1 MIRLSPIVLALAAML
16 AGCTLMPTYRQPA
29 APVPAAFAGASD
41 KSDASDT
48 SGERGNTGGDTRPV
62 GPVADIGWHDVFT
75 DPSLQRVIGMALANN
90 RDLRVAVLN
99 IEKARAQYRVQD
111 AALFPTV
118 KASGSESASRTPAAL
133 STTGQPL
140 VAHSY
145 SATLGFSAYE
155 LDLFGRVRSLS
166 AQALEQY
173 LSTVEARRSSQISL
187 IAEVATA
194 YLTLAAD
201 QDLLKLAQDTL
212 SSQSDTYR
220 LNQRSYE
227 LGTAS
232 RLTLRQSQTS
242 VDAARVDVE
251 RYTAQV
257 AQDRNAL
264 VLLVGADLPAELLPG
279 SLPDSSAAAGS
290 LLATIPPGLTSDLLQ
305 RRPDI
310 LQAEHD
316 LKAAN
321 ANIGAARAAFFP
333 SISLTASAGTSSASL
348 AGLFK
353 GGSGAWNFGPQIALP
368 IFDGGANRANLDIA
382 NTSRDIA
389 VAQYEK
395 AIQTAFREVS
405 DALAQRG
412 TLGRQIEAQQSLV
425 EATADSYQL
434 ATARFKRGVD
444 SYLNVLDSQRSLY
457 TAQQNLINTR
467 LSRLTNLVTF
477 YKTLGGGWVE
487 TTGTPVAAA
496 QSTPGA

>member
-1 MIRLSPIVLALAAML
+1 MIRFSPTALALAATL
-16 AGCTLMPTYRQPA
+16 AGCTLMPTYQQPA

-41 KSDASDT
+41 D
-48 SGERGNTGGDTRPV
+48 RGDTDGTRAAT
-62 GPVADIGWHDVFT
+62 PVAEIGWRDVFT
-75 DPSLQRVIGMALANN
+75 DPSLQRVIDLALANN

-133 STTGQPL
+133 SATGQP
-140 VAHSY
+140 VVSHTY

-173 LSTVEARRSSQISL
+173 LATVEARRSSQISL
-187 IAEVATA
+187 VAEVATA

-264 VLLVGADLPAELLPG
+264 VLLVGADVPAELLPR
-279 SLPDSSAAAGS
+279 SLPDPSAASGS
-290 LLATIPPGLTSDLLQ
+290 
-305 RRPDI
+305 
-310 LQAEHD
+310 
-316 LKAAN
+316 
-321 ANIGAARAAFFP
+321 
-333 SISLTASAGTSSASL
+333 
-348 AGLFK
+348 
-353 GGSGAWNFGPQIALP
+353 
-368 IFDGGANRANLDIA
+368 
-382 NTSRDIA
+382 
-389 VAQYEK
+389 
-395 AIQTAFREVS
+395 
-405 DALAQRG
+405 
-412 TLGRQIEAQQSLV
+412 
-425 EATADSYQL
+425 
-434 ATARFKRGVD
+434 
-444 SYLNVLDSQRSLY
+444 VL
-457 TAQQNLINTR
+457 
-467 LSRLTNLVTF
+467 
-477 YKTLGGGWVE
+477 
-487 TTGTPVAAA
+487 
-496 QSTPGA
+496 

>member
-1 MIRLSPIVLALAAML
+1 MIRFSPTALALAATL
-16 AGCTLMPTYRQPA
+16 AGCTLMPTYQQPA

-41 KSDASDT
+41 D
-48 SGERGNTGGDTRPV
+48 RGDTDGTRAAP
-62 GPVADIGWHDVFT
+62 PVAEIGWRDVFT
-75 DPSLQRVIGMALANN
+75 DPSLQRVIDLALANN

-118 KASGSESASRTPAAL
+118 KASGSENASRTPAAL
-133 STTGQPL
+133 SATGQP
-140 VAHSY
+140 VVSHTY

-173 LSTVEARRSSQISL
+173 LATVEARRSSQISL
-187 IAEVATA
+187 VAEVATA

-264 VLLVGADLPAELLPG
+264 VLLVGADVPAELLPR
-279 SLPDSSAAAGS
+279 SLPDPSAASGS
-290 LLATIPPGLTSDLLQ
+290 VLATIPPGLASDLLQ

-353 GGSGAWNFGPQIALP
+353 GGSGVWSFGPQISLP

-382 NTSRDIA
+382 NASRDIA

-412 TLGRQIEAQQSLV
+412 TLGRQLDAQQSLV
-425 EATADSYQL
+425 DATSDSYQL

-467 LSRLTNLVTF
+467 LSRLTNLATF

-487 TTGTPVAAA
+487 TSGAPVAATRSA
-496 QSTPGA
+496 PGA